1 MLFVNNC
8 IDIYIQKD
16 YHYIGGNMRGK
27 ASKGVF
33 TLFTV
38 VLLLLLAINLSG
50 NLVKARGDLYYERR
64 VVEDYLLHLISSGPL
79 VYPGGFDQPGEV
91 GYNTANDIWGTSPGY
106 TYYEIL
112 QVEVWPN
119 QETDIS
125 AYCNNTPPYYVFGLQ
140 SPDLNYYFYEPGS
153 TSPIHFT
160 LQNEQ
165 IEEIMNPSNI
175 QPGSIAT
182 LYVFYDGTGVNFNGE
197 YWQITWASYTGDAY
211 PSVGG
216 GCVFEYTPIL
226 TLNGTYIFAKNIIPG
241 MYIMSYNFT
250 DKQLQPEMV
259 TKVVTHL
266 INILYFINGDLMVDQ
281 NHTIWTKRGYV
292 SAKNLTYNDTFYDP
306 ISSKFEPVYSIM
318 VLHDNF
324 TVYDFSMKY
333 TKNFIAWNYILYDIN
348 GIHSE

>member
-1 MLFVNNC
+1 MW
-8 IDIYIQKD
+8 
-16 YHYIGGNMRGK
+16 GK
-27 ASKGVF
+27 ANKGVF

-38 VLLLLLAINLSG
+38 VLLLLLAVNLSI
-50 NLVKARGDLYYERR
+50 NLVKAQGDLYYERE
-64 VVEDYLLHLISSGPL
+64 VVEDYLLHLSSSGPL
-79 VYPGGFDQPGEV
+79 VYPGGFDLPGEV
-91 GYNTANDIWGTSPGY
+91 GYNTANNIWGTSPGY

-125 AYCNNTPPYYVFGLQ
+125 AYSNNTGLNIFT
-140 SPDLNYYFYEPGS
+140 DLNYYFYEPGS
-153 TSPIHFT
+153 NSPIHFT
-160 LQNEQ
+160 LENEQ

-197 YWQITWASYTGDAY
+197 YWQITWASYTGGAY
-211 PSVGG
+211 PSGGG

-226 TLNGTYIFAKNIIPG
+226 TPNGTYIFAKNIIPG

-259 TKVVTHL
+259 TKVVTHP
-266 INILYFINGDLMVDQ
+266 INILYVINVDLMVDQ
-281 NHTIWTKRGYV
+281 NQTIWTKRGYV
-292 SAKNLTYNDTFYDP
+292 SARNLTYNDTFYDP

-318 VLHDNF
+318 VLHGNF
-324 TVYDFSMKY
+324 TVYDFSVKY